1 MEKPSKTTVFTVV
14 FEGWGLQDLLQIGDI
29 RYKYALPNRSEFYLR
44 FFPDFAPFLDHFGAP
59 FGPLFASSSDF
70 GRLLGDFGRLSA
82 STWGLLGAAWT
93 SKGAWGAPGTDF

>member
-1 MEKPSKTTVFTVV
+1 MV

-29 RYKYALPNRSEFYLR
+29 RYKCALQNRSEFCLR

-59 FGPLFASSSDF
+59 FGPLFASWSDF
-70 GRLLGDFGRLSA
+70 GRLLGDFGRLLEDFGHRLA